1 MYPSWRSVFISGPSD
16 THGQI
21 MNANVYN
28 QGLSNVLC
36 LLMHYQSNDILFLAS
51 IKYPRWKSSS
61 IYVHTKCVQTYCPYY
76 DMVFDARKR

>member
-16 THGQI
+16 THGRI

-51 IKYPRWKSSS
+51 IKYPR
-61 IYVHTKCVQTYCPYY
+61 
-76 DMVFDARKR
+76 